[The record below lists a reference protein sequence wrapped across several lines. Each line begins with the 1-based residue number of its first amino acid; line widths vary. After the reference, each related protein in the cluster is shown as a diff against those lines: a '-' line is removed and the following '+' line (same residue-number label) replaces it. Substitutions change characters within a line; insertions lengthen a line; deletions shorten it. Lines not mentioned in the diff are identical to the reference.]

1 MQTAAACTW
10 SADGLSTPLAR
21 TLMDSDP
28 GRGMGRLR
36 ASGYG
41 LVSGL
46 CLSGLLVGCGVWL
59 VVIDTPTYR
68 FVVRLFGDKLFLREV
83 VETWGVLTPV
93 LFIALQALQV
103 IVSPIPGE
111 ATGLLGGHL
120 FRRPLRVFFSTI
132 RPAPRS
138 L

>member
-10 SADGLSTPLAR
+10 SADGLPTPLAR

-59 VVIDTPTYR
+59 VVIDTPAYR
-68 FVVRLFGDKLFLREV
+68 VVVPPFWGKLVLREGA
-83 VETWGVLTPV
+83 ETWGGLTPV
-93 LFIALQALQV
+93 LFLPLSALPV
-103 IVSPIPGE
+103 NVFPIS
-111 ATGLLGGHL
+111 
-120 FRRPLRVFFSTI
+120 RY
-132 RPAPRS
+132 
-138 L
+138 